1 MSPLLAVF
9 PKSQIYMAELPK
21 IVLIK
26 TSIIFTVFFIFLCGS
41 LGIIEITISQNP
53 IFSINS
59 KLFDPSGKY
68 NLALNYIFLTKEFN
82 LLVAS
87 GLLLTFSLPFLAP
100 LKAFLLTLVLLLITF
115 VFASFSANIGLIPIE
130 YCFLTILVI
139 YIVNVLISYVI
150 EIHSKQKLID
160 SFGQYIP
167 PHLVNELSRSSK
179 ELSLEGESRTLTVFF
194 CDLLSFTS
202 ISEQLNPKQL
212 NKLLNEYFTSMSEIL
227 FKHGATIDKY
237 IGDAIMAF
245 WNAPTKQEAHAQRS
259 VEAALE
265 MDIAI
270 KELEKQFI
278 SRGWPGPKM
287 GMGINTGQANVGNM
301 GSKYRMTYTAI
312 GDAVNLASRIEGLTR
327 IYRVPIII
335 SEHTYKELD
344 GICCRE
350 LDQVKVK
357 GKKQLTR
364 IFQPLCKD
372 NEVDAK
378 LKEKL
383 ILHNEAIALYYE
395 KKYKNASRLFIKLY
409 ENDKADKYYKAMVMK
424 IMEDQG

>member
-1 MSPLLAVF
+1 MP
-9 PKSQIYMAELPK
+9 ELPK
-21 IVLIK
+21 IVVIK
-26 TSIIFTVFFIFLCGS
+26 ISIIFSVFFIFLCGAT
-41 LGIIEITISQNP
+41 GIIEITISQNP

-59 KLFDPSGKY
+59 KLFGHGSNY
-68 NLALNYIFLTKEFN
+68 NLALSNILLSKEFSI
-82 LLVAS
+82 LVIS
-87 GLLLTFSLPFLAP
+87 GLLLTFALPILAP
-100 LKAFLLTLVLLLITF
+100 LKALLLTLILLITTF
-115 VFASFSANIGLIPIE
+115 IFASFSANIGLIPIE

-150 EIHSKQKLID
+150 EIHSKQRLMD

-212 NKLLNEYFTSMSEIL
+212 NKLLNEYFTAMSEIL

-245 WNAPTKQEAHAQRS
+245 WNAPTIQDAHAQRS

-265 MDIAI
+265 MNTAI
-270 KELEKQFI
+270 QELEKQFI
-278 SRGWPGPKM
+278 ARGWPGPKM
-287 GMGINTGQANVGNM
+287 GIGINTGRANVGNM

-327 IYRVPIII
+327 KYRVPIII
-335 SEHTYKELD
+335 SEHTEKELK

-350 LDQVKVK
+350 LDRVKVK
-357 GKKQLTR
+357 GKKQPTR
-364 IFQPLCKD
+364 LFQPLCKD
-372 NEVDAK
+372 EEIDTK

-383 ILHNEAIALYYE
+383 ILHNEAIELYYD
-395 KKYKNASRLFIKLY
+395 KKYKNASRLFRELY
-409 ENDKADKYYKAMVMK
+409 EKDKTDKYYKAMVIK
-424 IMEDQG
+424 IMQEHGYQE

>member
-1 MSPLLAVF
+1 MP
-9 PKSQIYMAELPK
+9 ELPK
-21 IVLIK
+21 IILIK
-26 TSIIFTVFFIFLCGS
+26 ISIIFTVFFIFLCAAT
-41 LGIIEITISQNP
+41 GIIEITISQNP

-59 KLFDPSGKY
+59 KLFSHGGKY
-68 NLALNYIFLTKEFN
+68 NLVLNNIFSSKEFN
-82 LLVAS
+82 FLVVS
-87 GLLLTFSLPFLAP
+87 GLLLTFSLPLLAP
-100 LKAFLLTLVLLLITF
+100 LKALLLTLGLLLITF
-115 VFASFSANIGLIPIE
+115 ILSSFSTNIGLIPIE
-130 YCFLTILVI
+130 YCILTILVT

-150 EIHSKQKLID
+150 EIHSKQMLID

-167 PHLVNELSRSSK
+167 PHLVNELSRSSN

-212 NKLLNEYFTSMSEIL
+212 NKLLNEYFTAMSEIL

-245 WNAPTKQEAHAQRS
+245 WNAPTTQEAHAQRS

-265 MDIAI
+265 MNKAILVLEQEFIA
-270 KELEKQFI
+270 
-278 SRGWPGPKM
+278 RGWPGPKM
-287 GMGINTGQANVGNM
+287 GMGINTGRANVGNM

-335 SEHTYKELD
+335 SEHTHNELN

-364 IFQPLCKD
+364 IFQPLCRND
-372 NEVDAK
+372 EVDTK

-383 ILHNEAIALYYE
+383 ILHEQAMQLYYD
-395 KKYKNASRLFIKLY
+395 KKFKNTSRLFRELY
-409 ENDKADKYYKAMVMK
+409 ESDKTDKYYKAMVIK
-424 IMEDQG
+424 IMEEQGYQG